1 MKIFCPGPLE
11 IGTPSTLRVSHGT
24 KFFGLK
30 NFSYDVVLIL
40 FYEIFLVV
48 SQNLKFCNENISFEL
63 NDVTIGMRRQNFRYY
78 EISNVG

>member
-1 MKIFCPGPLE
+1 M
-11 IGTPSTLRVSHGT
+11 TLRVSHGT

-48 SQNLKFCNENISFEL
+48 CQNLKFCHENMLFCPYFYVMVKKGKKLMIL
-63 NDVTIGMRRQNFRYY
+63 
-78 EISNVG
+78 